1 MGTWVGTHMPMRPP
15 FNPTCRL
22 CGVTRESLQ
31 WRRVFG
37 GLKTCSSAVHAC
49 CCPQLESCIPPWGPG
64 IVLLAAA
71 ARQLPATTS
80 AASGFLPSELNAR
93 IVQPLPRN
101 YTATPS
107 YDYQTASKGTWH
119 ARTALLQQFLV
130 LATARYSAV
139 QVTSVSY
146 TCW

>member
-1 MGTWVGTHMPMRPP
+1 MGTWVGTHVPMRPP

-64 IVLLAAA
+64 IVLLQQQLGSCQRPH
-71 ARQLPATTS
+71 RQLA
-80 AASGFLPSELNAR
+80 GFFRRSSTR
-93 IVQPLPRN
+93 VFVQPLPRN